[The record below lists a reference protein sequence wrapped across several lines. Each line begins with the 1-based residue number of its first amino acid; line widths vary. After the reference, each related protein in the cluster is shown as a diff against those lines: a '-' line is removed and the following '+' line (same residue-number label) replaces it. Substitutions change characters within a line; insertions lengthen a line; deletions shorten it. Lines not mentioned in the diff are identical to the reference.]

1 MLSRLD
7 MNEIV
12 ARENV
17 REMWAGY
24 KLALENGISEHE
36 LKAAWHNIAWF
47 AKQAGMTMREIA
59 GT

>member
-1 MLSRLD
+1 